1 MKKRDDVLVG
11 LVIAVA
17 IIVAIIGSLWLA
29 RGGLSKGYPL
39 YAKFPWSAG
48 LKQGQPVL
56 LGGVN
61 IGYVDEVDLRPN
73 GTVLTTFRVGKEYHV
88 PQGTTA
94 TVVANG
100 IFGDMAIAL
109 TPKGPN
115 PVSIP
120 PGDTVPV
127 GPSGPGI
134 AQLTAKADSVATSV
148 NAITTALQKE
158 LVTSGGAADLRKSI
172 ATSNVLLLNMNR
184 LVSQFAGIAAEQNRQ
199 LTLTQISLRRAT
211 SGVDSAKVDSTVKN
225 FREASANMALLSA
238 DLRQTSLKLDSII
251 AKVSDGTGTVGKA
264 LNDPGAY
271 NDIRASIQHMD
282 SLMVDLKK
290 NPKRY
295 INLKIF

>member
-17 IIVAIIGSLWLA
+17 IVVAIIGSLWLA

-61 IGYVDEVDLRPN
+61 IGYVDEVDLRPE
-73 GTVLTTFRVGKEYHV
+73 GTVLTTFRVGKQYHV
-88 PQGTTA
+88 PKGTTA

-115 PVSIP
+115 PESIA

-158 LVTSGGAADLRKSI
+158 LVTSGGVTDLRRSL
-172 ATSNVLLLNMNR
+172 ASSNQLILNMNR
-184 LVSQFAGIAAEQNRQ
+184 LVSQFAVIAAEQNRQ
-199 LTLTQISLRRAT
+199 LTLTQASLRRAT

-225 FREASANMALLSA
+225 FREASANMAALSA
-238 DLRQTSLKLDSII
+238 DLRQTSQKLDSIV
-251 AKVSDGTGTVGKA
+251 AKISDGTGTVGKA
-264 LNDPGAY
+264 INDPGAY
-271 NDIRASIQHMD
+271 NDIRALIQHMD
-282 SLMVDLKK
+282 SLMVDVKK

-295 INLKIF
+295 INIKVF